1 MKVQSP
7 TYSKQGD
14 LPFRGRD
21 KVDTPLPSNMF
32 RSRPKE
38 PTVDANDEKKVTDNE
53 SEPTTGIPQ
62 FSPPA
67 NYSPLSYTSLDE
79 TQSDKLASLKE
90 YINSIALPESDPYHQ
105 KEKSFLSELTF
116 QRYLR

>member
-1 MKVQSP
+1 
-7 TYSKQGD
+7 
-14 LPFRGRD
+14 
-21 KVDTPLPSNMF
+21 MF